1 MKAVSNMIIF
11 VALSTLQC
19 HGLDRKEPTESNF
32 KNGIFYRD
40 SKFATISKESEMQGR
55 KRQGKQ
61 QTYKSSGMSVVA
73 SEYEGG

>member
-1 MKAVSNMIIF
+1 MSWMD
-11 VALSTLQC
+11 T
-19 HGLDRKEPTESNF
+19 KEPTESNF

-40 SKFATISKESEMQGR
+40 SKFARMLKKNEYIACKVMVVTKSQA
-55 KRQGKQ
+55 KQ